1 MSRAAAVLAGLLVL
15 GATAVPASATLIGAT
30 GAICPVSPVEVATDM
45 ANTNSPV
52 DLEPGSSANCPALC
66 DKWVSAC
73 KGAVSVAKSCRSA
86 ALAKL
91 VSLRN
96 ATCNVLTDTAS
107 RLSCKNGVNTERL
120 IVKAD
125 FDASAETAKNF
136 CEEGGLTVC
145 MSKCN

>member
-1 MSRAAAVLAGLLVL
+1 MGLATALLAGLLVL
-15 GATAVPASATLIGAT
+15 GATTLPAFATLFGAT
-30 GAICPVSPVEVATDM
+30 GAICPASPVEVATDM
-45 ANTNSPV
+45 ANTNSPI

-73 KGAVSVAKSCRSA
+73 KGAVSVAKACRSA
-86 ALAKL
+86 ALTKL

-96 ATCNVLTDTAS
+96 AQCNVLTDAAS
-107 RLSCKNGVNTERL
+107 RASCKNGVNTERQQ
-120 IVKAD
+120 VKAD
-125 FDASAETAKNF
+125 LDASAETAKNF